1 MLSPAPRPWGKPQVH
16 SPGGDP
22 GVHTPLR
29 ERARMGDLDGKKA
42 VVVGASRG
50 LGRGIA
56 EALSRSGASVLAIAR
71 EHRGLGELTAACPSI
86 QTAVADAADPTLA
99 GTVLDAQD
107 PDILAVVA
115 GASPLLHPIHH
126 HSWETFSLNWEVDV
140 RLTFNWLREAL
151 VKPLRPGSRVVLM
164 SSGAA
169 THGSPMSGGYAGAKA
184 TIRFMAAYADEARRA
199 GLDIQVFAVL
209 PRLTPATGLGLAT
222 VRNYAAREGV
232 SEEQFRQMLGAPVTP
247 EDAGQAFVTL
257 ASGEL
262 GSAVAY
268 SLTGDDG
275 LTALPALA

>member
-1 MLSPAPRPWGKPQVH
+1 
-16 SPGGDP
+16 
-22 GVHTPLR
+22 
-29 ERARMGDLDGKKA
+29 MGELDGKKV

-50 LGRGIA
+50 LGRGVA
-56 EALSRSGASVLAIAR
+56 EAMSRSGASVFAIAR
-71 EHRGLGELTAACPSI
+71 ERSGLDELQAAFPTIECS
-86 QTAVADAADPTLA
+86 VADAADPNLA
-99 GTVLDAQD
+99 GNVVGSQD

-126 HSWETFSLNWEVDV
+126 HSWETFSLNWHVDV

-151 VKPLRPGSRVVLM
+151 IKPLRPGSRVLLM

-184 TIRFMAAYADEARRA
+184 TIRFMAAYADDEARRA
-199 GLDIQVFAVL
+199 KLGIQVFAVL

-232 SEEQFRQMLGAPVTP
+232 SEEQFRQMLGSPVTP
-247 EDAGQAFVTL
+247 EKAGQAFVSL
-257 ASGEL
+257 AVDEL
-262 GSAVAY
+262 DSAVAY

-275 LTALPALA
+275 LTALPAMQ

>member
-1 MLSPAPRPWGKPQVH
+1 
-16 SPGGDP
+16 
-22 GVHTPLR
+22 
-29 ERARMGDLDGKKA
+29 MGELDDKKA

-56 EALSRSGASVLAIAR
+56 ESMSRSGASVFAIAR
-71 EHRGLGELTAACPSI
+71 EHAGLDELNAACPSVEV
-86 QTAVADAADPTLA
+86 AVADAADPNLA
-99 GTVLDAQD
+99 GNVIDSHD

-151 VKPLRPGSRVVLM
+151 VKPLRPGSRVLLM

-184 TIRFMAAYADEARRA
+184 TIRFMAAYADDEARRA
-199 GLDIQVFAVL
+199 SLGIQVFAVL

-222 VRNYAAREGV
+222 VRDYAAREGV
-232 SEEQFRQMLGAPVTP
+232 SEEQFRQMLGPPVTP
-247 EDAGQAFVTL
+247 EAAGQAFVSMAADDLDST
-257 ASGEL
+257 
-262 GSAVAY
+262 VAY
-268 SLTGDDG
+268 ALTGDDG
-275 LTALPALA
+275 LTALPAMQ

>member
-1 MLSPAPRPWGKPQVH
+1 
-16 SPGGDP
+16 
-22 GVHTPLR
+22 
-29 ERARMGDLDGKKA
+29 MGELDGKKA

-71 EHRGLGELTAACPSI
+71 EDRGLVELTAACPSI

-126 HSWETFSLNWEVDV
+126 HSWETFSLNWHVDV

-151 VKPLRPGSRVVLM
+151 LRPLRPGSRVLLM

-184 TIRFMAAYADEARRA
+184 TIRFMAASADDEAQRGPGNPGGRRA
-199 GLDIQVFAVL
+199 ATAHPGHRAGARDGPQLRGARRGQRGAV
-209 PRLTPATGLGLAT
+209 RQD
-222 VRNYAAREGV
+222 ARSAGH
-232 SEEQFRQMLGAPVTP
+232 SGN
-247 EDAGQAFVTL
+247 AGQALVTL

-275 LTALPALA
+275 LTPLPALA

>member
-1 MLSPAPRPWGKPQVH
+1 
-16 SPGGDP
+16 
-22 GVHTPLR
+22 
-29 ERARMGDLDGKKA
+29 MGELDDKKA

-56 EALSRSGASVLAIAR
+56 ESMSRSGASVFAIAR
-71 EHRGLGELTAACPSI
+71 EHAGLDELKAACPSVEV
-86 QTAVADAADPTLA
+86 AVADAADPNLA
-99 GTVLDAQD
+99 GNVIDSHD

-184 TIRFMAAYADEARRA
+184 TIRFMAAYADDEARRL
-199 GLDIQVFAVL
+199 GLGIRVLSVL
-209 PRLTPATGLGLAT
+209 PRLTPATGLGRPA
-222 VRNYAAREGV
+222 VRFYAARQGV
-232 SEEQFRQMLGAPVTP
+232 SEEQYVSALGAAVTP
-247 EDAGQAFVTL
+247 AGAGEAFVEL
-257 ASGEL
+257 AGGEP
-262 GSAVAY
+262 GAGGAY
-268 SLTGDDG
+268 MLTGDDG
-275 LTALPALA
+275 LTKLPAMA